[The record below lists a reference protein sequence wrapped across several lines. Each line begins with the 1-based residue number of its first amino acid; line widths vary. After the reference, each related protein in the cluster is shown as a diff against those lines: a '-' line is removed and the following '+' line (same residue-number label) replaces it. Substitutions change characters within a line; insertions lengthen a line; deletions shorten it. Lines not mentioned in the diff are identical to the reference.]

1 MNALGRMFALP
12 DFLKALKAGEE
23 LTNAVTWKNRQALI
37 NTLVALLVP
46 AAAIARAYG
55 YPVPLSDDQIVQ
67 LVGLLVVLVFNVW
80 ATFST
85 TARIGLPSSGGAAPA
100 GGTDRTGYGG
110 NAQQPDQLD
119 GGSTDLDLPVLTERE
134 ALNWQNPKG

>member
-55 YPVPLSDDQIVQ
+55 
-67 LVGLLVVLVFNVW
+67 
-80 ATFST
+80 
-85 TARIGLPSSGGAAPA
+85 
-100 GGTDRTGYGG
+100 
-110 NAQQPDQLD
+110 
-119 GGSTDLDLPVLTERE
+119 
-134 ALNWQNPKG
+134 